1 MWTTHRSWP
10 PTPRPSAPTR
20 PISPIGSRAEHGLD
34 LDPDMM
40 FDVQIKRLHEYKRQ
54 HMNILEAVAHWQAIS
69 ADPDRDWTPRVKIFA
84 GKAAPGYHFAKD
96 IIRLINDVAT
106 CC

>member
-1 MWTTHRSWP
+1 
-10 PTPRPSAPTR
+10 
-20 PISPIGSRAEHGLD
+20 
-34 LDPDMM
+34 
-40 FDVQIKRLHEYKRQ
+40 
-54 HMNILEAVAHWQAIS
+54 MNILEAVAHWQAIS

-106 CC
+106 SR

>member
-1 MWTTHRSWP
+1 
-10 PTPRPSAPTR
+10 
-20 PISPIGSRAEHGLD
+20 
-34 LDPDMM
+34 MM

-84 GKAAPGYHFAKD
+84 GQGRAGLSLRQGYHPPYQ
-96 IIRLINDVAT
+96 
-106 CC
+106 

>member
-1 MWTTHRSWP
+1 MG
-10 PTPRPSAPTR
+10 A
-20 PISPIGSRAEHGLD
+20 AEHGLT

-54 HMNILEAVAHWQAIS
+54 HLNILEAVAHWQAIS
-69 ADPDRDWTPRVKIFA
+69 ADPERDWTPRVKIFA

-106 CC
+106 PSLTRTR